1 MKSSACPV
9 VYKIYIFN
17 SYKVQILYIL
27 AWTYLVILPVK
38 KIIISLTEGQLDEL
52 GKLVESGMYSSR
64 AEAVRD
70 AVGTLLGKEKLSK
83 LAEETETKTD

>member
-1 MKSSACPV
+1 
-9 VYKIYIFN
+9 
-17 SYKVQILYIL
+17 LYIL

-52 GKLVESGMYSSR
+52 DKLVKSGVYSSR

-70 AVGTLLGKEKLSK
+70 AIGTLLGKEKLSK
-83 LAEETETKTD
+83 LAEEP